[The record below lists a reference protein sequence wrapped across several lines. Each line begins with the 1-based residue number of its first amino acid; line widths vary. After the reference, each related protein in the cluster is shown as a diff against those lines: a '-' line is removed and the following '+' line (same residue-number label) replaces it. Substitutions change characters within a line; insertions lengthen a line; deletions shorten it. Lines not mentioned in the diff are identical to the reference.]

1 MIVTHCVITVEYDL
15 KVKLLTR
22 EKVVKEN
29 YKLKISETEYL
40 RMKAGTD
47 STGII
52 CLYYLM
58 TGREEALV
66 KNKKEIDLLQQKISL
81 TSLQLLKEQKATIP
95 SM

>member
-1 MIVTHCVITVEYDL
+1 M
-15 KVKLLTR
+15 TR
-22 EKVVKEN
+22 EKVVKKN
-29 YKLKISETEYL
+29 YKSKISETEYL
-40 RMKAGTD
+40 RMNAGTD

-66 KNKKEIDLLQQKISL
+66 ENMKEIELLQKRILS
-81 TSLQLLKEQKATIP
+81 TSLQLLMEQRATIP